1 MKLKYAVLLLL
12 FLTGMACNRSNV
24 RIQGTVEE
32 GEGKLITLERL
43 DVNRTTVVDSTTI
56 AKDGSFAMTTN
67 LEETELFVL
76 RYGDG
81 GLINLMISP
90 GEKIS
95 LRTGSQSF
103 ATEYSLKGSEESEN
117 IRLLVQQ
124 LNTTR
129 SRLDS
134 LQEVAAKVGDPDSP
148 HMKVVRNAYAQ
159 AIVNQKRFTIRY
171 LVEHMNSLSSVYALY
186 QKYNEEDLVLGLQE
200 DLQYFKVV
208 ADSLEVVHPNS
219 SLTKSLRADIRR
231 REAEFNREA
240 QLNTLLGMA
249 EEPTGFLDLSIPDR
263 EGREVNL
270 SDYKGKAIMV
280 VFWASGNQA
289 SINALLQLKSSYQLY
304 HHKGFE
310 VYAIS
315 LDNNKLQWMNAID
328 FNEFK
333 WINVSELSYPDS
345 RANIIY
351 NVTSLP
357 AAFLVNRDGDIVA
370 KDLYGRTLETWLDN
384 LL

>member
-32 GEGKLITLERL
+32 GEGQLITLERL
-43 DVNRTTVVDSTTI
+43 DVNRTIVVDSTTI

-231 REAEFNREA
+231 REAAFNREA